1 LSERY
6 GWTAAE
12 IAAMTMIQV
21 RAYLETGDG
30 EEGQGVPM
38 NHAQLC
44 AYVAAWRARKAKIDG
59 DDARTD

>member
-1 LSERY
+1 
-6 GWTAAE
+6 
-12 IAAMTMIQV
+12 MTMIQV